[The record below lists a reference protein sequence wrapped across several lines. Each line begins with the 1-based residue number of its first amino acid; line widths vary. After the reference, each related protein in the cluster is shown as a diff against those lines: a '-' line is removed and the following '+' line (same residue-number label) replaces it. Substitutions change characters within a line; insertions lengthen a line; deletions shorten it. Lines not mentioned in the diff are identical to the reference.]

1 MIDSSFK
8 TICDILPHRY
18 PFLMVDR
25 ICEATP
31 EKIIT
36 NKAVSINEPH
46 FQGHFPNNPVMPGV
60 LILEALFQTGG
71 LYVGL
76 CIQDA
81 LKGMTP
87 LLVTVDRVKFRKPVV
102 PGDQL
107 TLTVTPSNQTGVMV
121 HFIGQ
126 AHVGEDLAAEAKWLT
141 TLVKS

>member
-1 MIDSSFK
+1 
-8 TICDILPHRY
+8 
-18 PFLMVDR
+18 MVDR

-36 NKAVSINEPH
+36 NKAVSINEPQ

-76 CIQDA
+76 CIQDN

-102 PGDQL
+102 PGNQL

-121 HFIGQ
+121 HFLGQ
-126 AHVGEDLAAEAKWLT
+126 AHVGEDLVAEARWLT
-141 TLVKS
+141 TLIKL